1 MTGIS
6 AALKIYEGW
15 WWSPYKP
22 HLIRKSFL
30 YKNYMASCGLEE
42 TL

>member
-6 AALKIYEGW
+6 AALKIYEG
-15 WWSPYKP
+15 WSPYKP